1 MLDVP
6 FRLTQRQPTG
16 NGSGCIGQFRPPL
29 ALTTL
34 SDIMYPDA
42 VTERCACME
51 NHQHRFYCHVEA
63 NGTWA
68 VWDCITNKPA
78 RLGGGDLLGCTAQRA
93 EAAEQVLTTIYN
105 SGLDAIAVRLSG
117 IVRQLQS

>member
-1 MLDVP
+1 M
-6 FRLTQRQPTG
+6 
-16 NGSGCIGQFRPPL
+16 C
-29 ALTTL
+29 
-34 SDIMYPDA
+34 PDA
-42 VTERCACME
+42 VTECCACME

>member
-1 MLDVP
+1 
-6 FRLTQRQPTG
+6 
-16 NGSGCIGQFRPPL
+16 
-29 ALTTL
+29 
-34 SDIMYPDA
+34 
-42 VTERCACME
+42 ME

-68 VWDCITNKPA
+68 TNKPA